1 MATFEEAKKAV
12 DEAYNNLFPIVDEIV
27 KRYTKTSDDIVK
39 TIGKDME
46 KLSKEQLRANILK
59 LSSEAYFIGE
69 VKERASL
76 RQELA
81 EMIYKENVAKVY
93 SVSTG
98 TQKDKDN
105 AAILASTTEKM
116 AELLHSAVE
125 SQLKTKIQGINNIV
139 ENLKSVL
146 ISRISE
152 DKNLS

>member
-1 MATFEEAKKAV
+1 
-12 DEAYNNLFPIVDEIV
+12 
-27 KRYTKTSDDIVK
+27 
-39 TIGKDME
+39 
-46 KLSKEQLRANILK
+46 
-59 LSSEAYFIGE
+59 
-69 VKERASL
+69 
-76 RQELA
+76 
-81 EMIYKENVAKVY
+81 MIYKENIAKVY